1 MSPNAIF
8 ASDQRIGPAD
18 GTRPLIATQF
28 NLHGHPQRQ
37 WGGQFNANPR
47 GAAVDEICTEARR
60 EAATRTI
67 ELTRMPSAPR
77 LVSLDVFR
85 GITIAMM
92 ILVNNPGPSGDV
104 YWPLEHAEWHGWTPT
119 DMVFPFFLWICG
131 LAMTL
136 SFSRRQTLGADR
148 IKLVLHAARRAAMI
162 FGIGL
167 LFNLFPKFDFAH
179 VRIPGVLQRIA
190 VCYFFATLI
199 YLYTSRRGQM
209 IVAAALLGVYSGIML
224 FLPFPGAMPDHWG
237 MDSNAARYLD
247 GILLEGHMWSKSK
260 VWDPEG
266 VLSTLPAIATMLFG
280 VLASNY
286 LRSGV
291 ILTAAGLMLGWVLPI
306 NKSLWTPSFVLLMA
320 GLASIS
326 FGLLHWWIDDKG
338 NRAGWKFFEIFGTN
352 SIVSYVLSGVAGRI
366 LSLTQVQGV
375 PTSQWL
381 FQAVFLPLA
390 SPPVASVLYA
400 LAVVM
405 TIFLV
410 VYTLHVRRILVRL

>member
-1 MSPNAIF
+1 
-8 ASDQRIGPAD
+8 
-18 GTRPLIATQF
+18 
-28 NLHGHPQRQ
+28 
-37 WGGQFNANPR
+37 
-47 GAAVDEICTEARR
+47 
-60 EAATRTI
+60 
-67 ELTRMPSAPR
+67 MPSTFR

-119 DMVFPFFLWICG
+119 DMVFPFFLWISG

-136 SFSRRQTLGADR
+136 SVARRQTQGADR
-148 IKLVLHAARRAAMI
+148 MRLLVHAARRAAVI

-167 LFNLFPKFDFAH
+167 LFNLFPSFDFAH

-190 VCYFFATLI
+190 VCYLVSTLI

-209 IVAAALLGVYSGIML
+209 IVAAALLGVYSAIML
-224 FLPFPGAMPDHWG
+224 FLPFPGAMLDRWG

-247 GILLEGHMWSKSK
+247 GIVLEGHMWTKSK

-266 VLSTLPAIATMLFG
+266 MLSTLPAIATMLFG
-280 VLASNY
+280 ILASSY
-286 LRSGV
+286 LRSGL
-291 ILTAAGLMLGWVLPI
+291 ILTAAGLWLGWVFPI

-320 GLASIS
+320 GLASIG
-326 FGLLHWWIDDKG
+326 FGLLHWWIEDEG
-338 NRAGWKFFEIFGTN
+338 HRAGWKFFEIFGTN
-352 SIVSYVLSGVAGRI
+352 SIVSYVLSGMAGRF
-366 LSLTQVQGV
+366 LSLSQVQGV

-381 FQAVFLPLA
+381 FQVVFLPVA

-410 VYTLHVRRILVRL
+410 VYALYVRRILVRL